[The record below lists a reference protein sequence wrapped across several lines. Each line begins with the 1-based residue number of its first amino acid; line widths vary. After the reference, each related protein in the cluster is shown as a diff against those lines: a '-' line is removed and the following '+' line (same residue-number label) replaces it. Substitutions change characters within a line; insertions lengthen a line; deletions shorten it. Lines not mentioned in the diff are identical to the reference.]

1 MFSSAAGSPDC
12 QLQRAEVDPTKRA
25 VRAQEAGE
33 PVSHADLLGIET
45 DLHDEIADSIS
56 ASALRSSECEDADTG
71 QVRRYFLQQGRVPG
85 TTEGGSRR
93 FSTCIARAFGLLQF
107 S

>member
-1 MFSSAAGSPDC
+1 MDDARRLQLYRVAQPVMFRSAAGSPDC

-71 QVRRYFLQQGRVPG
+71 QVRRYFLQQGRVP
-85 TTEGGSRR
+85 E
-93 FSTCIARAFGLLQF
+93 
-107 S
+107 

>member
-1 MFSSAAGSPDC
+1 MDDARRLQLYRVAQPVMFRSAAGSPDC

-45 DLHDEIADSIS
+45 DLHDDETDLHDEIADSIS

-71 QVRRYFLQQGRVPG
+71 QVRRYFLQHV
-85 TTEGGSRR
+85 
-93 FSTCIARAFGLLQF
+93 
-107 S
+107 